1 MKKYGAIPY
10 FDFPQRSWPAKRL
23 EKAPAWCSV
32 DLRDGNQALKNPM
45 SCTQK
50 IAFFKMLLEIG
61 FKEIEV
67 SFPSASK
74 TDFEF
79 TRTLINEGHIP
90 EEVTIQVLTQA
101 RKQLIDKTFEAING
115 ARRCIVNLYNST
127 SPAQRE
133 IVFRKTPQQ
142 IIALAVDGVKMV
154 RDNAAE
160 SSCETILEYSPES
173 FSQTEL
179 SFASDI
185 CNAVIEAWA
194 PDEKN
199 KIIINLPS
207 TVEVSTPNIFAD
219 QIEYMS
225 RNIRF
230 SERVIL
236 SVHTHNDRGCAV
248 AAAELAQLAGA
259 QRVEGTLFGN
269 GERTGNADII
279 TLALNCYAQGIDP
292 GLSFQDL
299 SRIESVYRE
308 CTGLPVSPRHPYAGE
323 LVFTAYSGSHQD
335 AISKGLTSYKEKG
348 GSWNVPY
355 LPIDPKD
362 IGRNYES
369 VIRINSQSGKG
380 GAAYILNQFYGLQIP
395 KEIQPEI
402 GEVIQAATDN
412 KGTEMTREEVFECI
426 SSEFINVLGPFGI
439 ERFSIGPG
447 TLKDESQRQV
457 QIKTSFRK
465 YDQTFEVEGYG
476 NGLIDALTQAL
487 NSYGT
492 GFRIL
497 TFHEHS
503 LTEGS
508 EAKAVAYMQ
517 IENSGNQRFCGIGID
532 TDIAFA
538 SLKALMSALNRNEL
552 GR

>member
-1 MKKYGAIPY
+1 MKKYGSIPY

-74 TDFEF
+74 TDFDF
-79 TRTLINEGHIP
+79 TRKLINEGHVP

-101 RKQLIDKTFEAING
+101 RKHLIDKTFEAISG
-115 ARRCIVNLYNST
+115 SRRCIVHLYNST

-133 IVFRKTPQQ
+133 IVFKKTPQQ

-154 RDNAAE
+154 RDNAAH

-194 PDEKN
+194 PDEKQ

-207 TVEVSTPNIFAD
+207 TVEVSTPNTFAD

-230 SERVIL
+230 SEQVIL

-335 AISKGLTSYKEKG
+335 AISKGLTSYEEKG
-348 GSWNVPY
+348 GLWNVPY

-362 IGRNYES
+362 IGRDYES

-380 GAAYILNQFYGLQIP
+380 GAAYILNQYFGLQIP
-395 KEIQPEI
+395 KDIQPEI
-402 GEVIQAATDN
+402 GAVIQAATDN
-412 KGTEMTREEVFECI
+412 KGAEMTHEEVFECI
-426 SSEFINVLGPFGI
+426 SSEFINVSGPFGI
-439 ERFSIGPG
+439 ERFSIEPG
-447 TLKDESQRQV
+447 TLKDEPQRLV
-457 QIKTSFRK
+457 KIKSSVRK
-465 YDQTFEVEGYG
+465 YNQTFEIEGCG
-476 NGLIDALTQAL
+476 NGLIDALAQAL
-487 NSYGT
+487 NFYGT
-492 GFRIL
+492 GFRIVS
-497 TFHEHS
+497 FHEHS
-503 LTEGS
+503 LSEGS

-517 IENSGNQRFCGIGID
+517 IENAGNQRFCGIGID

-538 SLKALMSALNRNEL
+538 SLKALISALNRNEKN
-552 GR
+552 R